1 MGKLNYTNVSILIN
15 TSHHLLID
23 LQRKIEGLKLG
34 QVVNKDLV
42 RWSQKSETAET
53 EVIAADQAHSTT
65 RRFQSR
71 FQGSNT

>member
-1 MGKLNYTNVSILIN
+1 MGKLNYTNVSILVN

-42 RWSQKSETAET
+42 R
-53 EVIAADQAHSTT
+53 
-65 RRFQSR
+65 
-71 FQGSNT
+71 